1 MAHQT
6 IQELIAEF
14 REKLAR
20 NPERVAESGL
30 RGVMQ
35 FDFREDGNGQF
46 HVVFEGGKADLVEG
60 PHPEPTFTVITPH
73 AVFDALHAGEI
84 THDEA
89 GRSGRLRAVGL
100 ESFGQGF
107 GKLMKSLG

>member
-14 REKLAR
+14 RAKLAN
-20 NPERVAESGL
+20 NPGKVAESGL
-30 RGVMQ
+30 QGVMQ

-46 HVVFEGGKADLVEG
+46 HVIFDQGKATLVEG
-60 PHPEPTFTVITPH
+60 GHTEPTFTVIVPH
-73 AVFDALHAGEI
+73 AVFDAMHAGEL

-89 GRSGRLRAVGL
+89 GKAGLKAAGL
-100 ESFGQGF
+100 ETFGQGF
-107 GKLMKSLG
+107 GKLMKSLS